1 MLITL
6 QGCFSQCCFCLN
18 WHSRSKA
25 EGDATQVL
33 LALSTVG
40 SDASPQT
47 SPQTSPA
54 QSASHQDIVAGM
66 TVSEDGQE
74 ATGPSV
80 SAMES
85 HGTTLSSPRL
95 APAAALTMT
104 DHVFVFDE

>member
-1 MLITL
+1 M
-6 QGCFSQCCFCLN
+6 
-18 WHSRSKA
+18 
-25 EGDATQVL
+25 L

-40 SDASPQT
+40 SDASPQA
-47 SPQTSPA
+47 SPA
-54 QSASHQDIVAGM
+54 QSAPHQDIEAGM

-80 SAMES
+80 SALDS

-104 DHVFVFDE
+104 DNVFVFDE